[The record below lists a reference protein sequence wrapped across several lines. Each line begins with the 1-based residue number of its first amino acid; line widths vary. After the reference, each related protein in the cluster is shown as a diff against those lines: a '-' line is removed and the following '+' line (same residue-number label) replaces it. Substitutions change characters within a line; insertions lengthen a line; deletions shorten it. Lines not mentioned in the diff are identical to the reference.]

1 MKSKAFWI
9 VGSIATAMALFAFR
23 NKKNTSGAVPDGISI
38 KPIIKS
44 AIRITSSFGY
54 RIHPTTGEKLFHN
67 GVDIG
72 IPTGTPIYAPEDAT
86 VHAVYYNSIGGNQ
99 LVLKHEGERYT
110 GYAHL
115 NSLPALKIG
124 QKINAGTQV
133 ATSGNTGRTTG
144 PHLHFTYKT
153 NANAAKLEDRYSNPE
168 PYLAQAK
175 LA

>member
-1 MKSKAFWI
+1 MKSKALWI

-23 NKKNTSGAVPDGISI
+23 NKKNISGAAPNGIGI
-38 KPIIKS
+38 KPILKS
-44 AIRITSSFGY
+44 PIRITSGFGY
-54 RIHPTTGEKLFHN
+54 RTHPTTGEKLFHN

-72 IPTGTPIYAPEDAT
+72 IPTGTPIYSPEDAT

-153 NANAAKLEDRYSNPE
+153 NASAVKTEDRYSDPKI
-168 PYLAQAK
+168 YLGIA
-175 LA
+175 